1 MARPVDSPAAD
12 VAPPAAIRGI
22 KRRVLER
29 VADADDTHLTIQAG
43 DGAWQ
48 PLLDGV
54 HIKVLH
60 ESEGTL
66 SYLMRLQPGA
76 RVPAHRHPRDE
87 ECVVLE
93 GSLRVGSHVEVGQ
106 GGYHLAHRGALHGG
120 LSTETG
126 ATVFLRGALPQL
138 RDVIA

>member
-1 MARPVDSPAAD
+1 MARSVDSASAD
-12 VAPPAAIRGI
+12 AAPPAVLRGI

-29 VADADDTHLTIQAG
+29 VADADDTHFTVQAG
-43 DGAWQ
+43 DGTWQ
-48 PLLDGV
+48 PFLDGV

-93 GSLRVGSHVEVGQ
+93 GSLRVGTHVEVGQ
-106 GGYHLAHRGALHGG
+106 GGYHLAHRGALHAC
-120 LSTETG
+120 LSTVTG
-126 ATVFLRGALPQL
+126 ATVFLRGAVPQL
-138 RDVIA
+138 RDVLA

>member
-1 MARPVDSPAAD
+1 M
-12 VAPPAAIRGI
+12 PPAVIRGI
-22 KRRVLER
+22 RRRVLER
-29 VADADDTHLTIQAG
+29 IAEAEDSHLTVQAG
-43 DGAWQ
+43 EGRWQ
-48 PLLDGV
+48 PFLDGV

-60 ESEGTL
+60 ESAGTL

-93 GSLRVGSHVEVGQ
+93 GSLRVGRQLELGP
-106 GGYHLAHRGALHGG
+106 GGYHLAHRGALHAG

-126 ATVFLRGALPQL
+126 ATVFLRGAVPQL
-138 RDVIA
+138 RDVL